1 MNRRPAYGLSAS
13 AKRTLV
19 TLLLMAVTLIELYPV
34 FSIVSNSFKRL
45 PDFFRSPIRLPRELY
60 FGNYAVA
67 FDKLNYF
74 RALFNTSLILVCSMV
89 LIIVAGSMAA
99 FVIARRPGKWSHV
112 VYLFFVF
119 GIVLPTF
126 TMLVPQIKL
135 IGDLGLKNNYVSL
148 ILLYG
153 AMGMPMSLFLYT
165 GFFGSVPKELEEA
178 AKIDG
183 AGLVRTYLFIF
194 MPLAVATTTTLV
206 MLQSIGIWNDFVLPD
221 LLMTQPEYKTLMP
234 ALNGFYGRM
243 LGQGTRWDYIYA
255 AIVLCIL
262 PMVLI
267 FVVANRYLIKGVVEG
282 AIKG

>member
-1 MNRRPAYGLSAS
+1 MIRNRRRLSPAAVRGGI
-13 AKRTLV
+13 V
-19 TLLLMAVTLIELYPV
+19 TFVLMLLTAAELYPI
-34 FSIVSNSFKRL
+34 FSIVANSFKRL
-45 PDFFRSPIRLPRELY
+45 PDFFRSPIELPRRLY
-60 FGNYAVA
+60 FGNYVVA
-67 FDKLNYF
+67 FDKLHYF
-74 RALFNTSLILVCSMV
+74 RSLLNTSIILVFSMLVLIL
-89 LIIVAGSMAA
+89 AGSMAA
-99 FVIARRPGKWSHV
+99 FIIARRPGRWSHL

-135 IGDLGLKNNYVSL
+135 IGDLGLKNNYISL

-165 GFFGSVPKELEEA
+165 GFFGSIPRELEEA
-178 AKIDG
+178 AKMDG
-183 AGLVRTYLFIF
+183 SGLFQTYLRIF
-194 MPLAVATTTTLV
+194 MPLAAATTTTLV

-221 LLMTQPEYKTLMP
+221 LIMTQPEYKTLMP

-262 PMVLI
+262 PMI
-267 FVVANRYLIKGVVEG
+267 FIFFMANRYLIRGVVEG